1 MDINELHTMFL
12 EMAVTE
18 RRLPKAIRVQRQAS
32 WPDYPTEWMGY
43 GWTQLGEVRL
53 RPTGDQIDAM
63 DEAHGMLMAM
73 DQDTRRLIMAVA
85 HSAVGRDRGPRWTK
99 LAHIL
104 GLNDPRIVKRN
115 YRDALTKMYYRS
127 ISYRPLHEAE

>member
-1 MDINELHTMFL
+1 MDIAELHTLFL
-12 EMAVTE
+12 DMAVTE
-18 RRLPKAIRVQRQAS
+18 RRLPRAIRIQKQAS
-32 WPDYPTEWMGY
+32 WPDYPMDWHGY
-43 GWTQLGEVRL
+43 GWTQIGEVRL

-63 DEAHGMLMAM
+63 DKAHSMIMQLGE
-73 DQDTRRLIMAVA
+73 DDRRLIMAVA

-115 YRDALTKMYYRS
+115 YRDALTRLYYR
-127 ISYRPLHEAE
+127 L

>member
-1 MDINELHTMFL
+1 MDIAELHTLFL
-12 EMAVTE
+12 DMAVTE
-18 RRLPKAIRVQRQAS
+18 RRLPKAIRVQKQAS
-32 WPDYPTEWMGY
+32 WPDYPMDWHGY

-63 DEAHGMLMAM
+63 DKAHGMIMQL
-73 DQDTRRLIMAVA
+73 DQDDRRLIMAVA

-115 YRDALTKMYYRS
+115 YKDALTRLYYR
-127 ISYRPLHEAE
+127 L

>member
-1 MDINELHTMFL
+1 MDIAELHTLFMD
-12 EMAVTE
+12 MAVTE
-18 RRLPKAIRVQRQAS
+18 RRLPKAIRVQKQAS
-32 WPDYPTEWMGY
+32 WPDYPMDWHGY

-63 DEAHGMLMAM
+63 DKAHGMIMQLAE
-73 DQDTRRLIMAVA
+73 DDRRLIMAVA

-115 YRDALTKMYYRS
+115 YRDALTRLYYR
-127 ISYRPLHEAE
+127 L

>member
-1 MDINELHTMFL
+1 MDIAELHTLFL
-12 EMAVTE
+12 DMAVTE
-18 RRLPKAIRVQRQAS
+18 RRLPRAIRVQKQAS
-32 WPDYPTEWMGY
+32 WPDYPMDWHGY

-73 DQDTRRLIMAVA
+73 DQDSRRLIMAVV

-115 YRDALTKMYYRS
+115 YKDALTRLYYR
-127 ISYRPLHEAE
+127 L

>member
-1 MDINELHTMFL
+1 MDINELHTMML

-18 RRLPKAIRVQRQAS
+18 RRLPKAIRVQKQAS
-32 WPDYPTEWMGY
+32 WPDYP
-43 GWTQLGEVRL
+43 
-53 RPTGDQIDAM
+53 M
-63 DEAHGMLMAM
+63 DWHGHGMLMAM

-85 HSAVGRDRGPRWTK
+85 HSAVGRDRGPRWSK

>member
-1 MDINELHTMFL
+1 MDIAELHTLFL
-12 EMAVTE
+12 DMAVTE
-18 RRLPKAIRVQRQAS
+18 RRLPRAIRIQKQAS
-32 WPDYPTEWMGY
+32 WPDYPMDWHGY
-43 GWTQLGEVRL
+43 GWTQIGEVKL

-63 DEAHGMLMAM
+63 DKAHGMIMELGE
-73 DQDTRRLIMAVA
+73 DDRRLIMAVA

-115 YRDALTKMYYRS
+115 YRDALTRLYYRTN
-127 ISYRPLHEAE
+127 L

>member
-1 MDINELHTMFL
+1 MDIAELHTLFL
-12 EMAVTE
+12 DMAVTE
-18 RRLPKAIRVQRQAS
+18 RRLPKAIRVQKQAS
-32 WPDYPTEWMGY
+32 WPDYPMDWHGY

-63 DEAHGMLMAM
+63 DRAHGMIMQLAE
-73 DQDTRRLIMAVA
+73 DDRRLIMAVV

-115 YRDALTKMYYRS
+115 YRDALTRLYYR
-127 ISYRPLHEAE
+127 L

>member
-1 MDINELHTMFL
+1 MDIAELHTLFMD
-12 EMAVTE
+12 MAVTE
-18 RRLPKAIRVQRQAS
+18 RRLPRAIRVQKQAS
-32 WPDYPTEWMGY
+32 WPDYPMDWHGY

-63 DEAHGMLMAM
+63 DRAHGMIMQLAE
-73 DQDTRRLIMAVA
+73 DDRRLIMAVV

-115 YRDALTKMYYRS
+115 YRDALTRLYYR
-127 ISYRPLHEAE
+127 L

>member
-1 MDINELHTMFL
+1 MHTMML
-12 EMAVTE
+12 DMAVTE
-18 RRLPKAIRVQRQAS
+18 RRLPKAIRVQKQAS

-53 RPTGDQIDAM
+53 RPTNEQIDAM

-73 DQDTRRLIMAVA
+73 DQDSRRLIMAVA
-85 HSAVGRDRGPRWTK
+85 HSAVGRDRGPRWSK

-115 YRDALTKMYYRS
+115 YRDALTKMYYK
-127 ISYRPLHEAE
+127 L

>member
-1 MDINELHTMFL
+1 MDIAELHTLFL
-12 EMAVTE
+12 DMAVTE
-18 RRLPKAIRVQRQAS
+18 RRLPRAIRVQKQAS
-32 WPDYPTEWMGY
+32 WPDYPMDWHGY

-63 DEAHGMLMAM
+63 DKAHGMIMQLAE
-73 DQDTRRLIMAVA
+73 DDRRLIMAVA

-115 YRDALTKMYYRS
+115 YRDALTRLYYRFFS
-127 ISYRPLHEAE
+127 

>member
-1 MDINELHTMFL
+1 MDIAELHTLFL
-12 EMAVTE
+12 DMAVTE
-18 RRLPKAIRVQRQAS
+18 RRLPKAIRVQKQAS
-32 WPDYPTEWMGY
+32 WPDYPMDWHGY

-63 DEAHGMLMAM
+63 DRAHGMIMQLAE
-73 DQDTRRLIMAVA
+73 DDRRLIMAVA

-115 YRDALTKMYYRS
+115 YRDALTRLYYR
-127 ISYRPLHEAE
+127 L